1 MKMERG
7 NGVLCH
13 ISSLPNYFGHGCI
26 DKSAYE
32 FIDNLAKCQQKYWQ
46 ILPLNI
52 VDEYNSPYYSVS
64 QFAFNPLLI
73 DLTEF
78 YTNDQLTNMG
88 MKKNMPYA
96 KYVATKKK
104 ILISLCNELKDK
116 IDKRKLDDFI
126 KNNSYWIHDYAKYM
140 TLKDKYI
147 SLSNFPKNYLDKNSA
162 NTNDYIAK
170 HSDTLARYI
179 VEQYIFYTQWSKLKE
194 YATKMNVKIIGDM
207 PIYCSPDSAD
217 VWAYPQYFKV
227 DSSLCPTL
235 LAGVPADYFNDKGQ
249 LWGNPIY
256 NYANMADDNYT
267 WWINRIKHLF
277 TLYDYIKIDHFRAF
291 EKYYAIKAGAHDA
304 TKGKWYKGI
313 GNKLFPIL
321 KQLGLYNF
329 ILEDLGIID
338 DSVRALKQKTNLPG
352 MKIFMFAFD
361 GDDKNIYLP
370 HLYEKNCVAYLGTHD
385 NNTFDG
391 LLQKATAKANI
402 CKYLFLPDYASNNQI
417 TYCAIERLLAS
428 NANVTILRTQDLLLQ
443 DSTQRI
449 NMPGTTTGN
458 WQYHC
463 PKIPNDTWAY
473 LRDITKKY
481 NR

>member
-1 MKMERG
+1 M
-7 NGVLCH
+7 
-13 ISSLPNYFGHGCI
+13 
-26 DKSAYE
+26 
-32 FIDNLAKCQQKYWQ
+32 
-46 ILPLNI
+46 
-52 VDEYNSPYYSVS
+52 DEYNSPYYSVS

-88 MKKNMPYA
+88 MKKNMPYV

-116 IDKRKLDDFI
+116 IDKRELDDFI

-162 NTNDYIAK
+162 DTNDYIAK

-277 TLYDYIKIDHFRAF
+277 TLYTIEAVLPFF
-291 EKYYAIKAGAHDA
+291 
-304 TKGKWYKGI
+304 
-313 GNKLFPIL
+313 F
-321 KQLGLYNF
+321 
-329 ILEDLGIID
+329 
-338 DSVRALKQKTNLPG
+338 LPG
-352 MKIFMFAFD
+352 LRATNIITADCLRIVVIF
-361 GDDKNIYLP
+361 
-370 HLYEKNCVAYLGTHD
+370 
-385 NNTFDG
+385 
-391 LLQKATAKANI
+391 
-402 CKYLFLPDYASNNQI
+402 LFKVIHIFQ
-417 TYCAIERLLAS
+417 C
-428 NANVTILRTQDLLLQ
+428 
-443 DSTQRI
+443 
-449 NMPGTTTGN
+449 
-458 WQYHC
+458 
-463 PKIPNDTWAY
+463 
-473 LRDITKKY
+473 
-481 NR
+481 